1 MIVIAVIISATL
13 AIIGPMCYGKYQI
26 SKIPELSFAEVL
38 EYTTKDNEDA
48 CITVGIVKG
57 GQVSWRVY
65 GENGKEL
72 PAEGK
77 LYPIIFAQNELGL
90 TSIKIFEQDGDLGN
104 YWDRKSDD
112 AYLAAGAI
120 TSDITDMLSYAQMQL
135 SDHPYFTEC
144 HKSLKSINAST
155 KDYET
160 MGIHLDEIGMAWII
174 DDKSGIIWHNGG
186 TGNLTTITP

>member
-26 SKIPELSFAEVL
+26 RKIPELSFAEVL
-38 EYTTKDNEDA
+38 EYTTTIDKF
-48 CITVGIVKG
+48 
-57 GQVSWRVY
+57 
-65 GENGKEL
+65 L
-72 PAEGK
+72 PLSDGRE
-77 LYPIIFAQNELGL
+77 YPIIFAQNKLGL
-90 TSIKIFEQDGDLGN
+90 TNTKISEQDGDLGN

-186 TGNLTTITP
+186 TGNLKTITP